1 MKKEN
6 EKKGI
11 LERLIGG
18 KKDSKNSCC
27 GGFRI
32 EEIPMEPTDSNDSKD
47 QPKGKNSCC

>member
-6 EKKGI
+6 GKKGI

-18 KKDSKNSCC
+18 KKATKNSCC

-32 EEIPMEPTDSNDSKD
+32 EEIPMEPVSSNDAKTP
-47 QPKGKNSCC
+47 PKGKNSCC

>member
-11 LERLIGG
+11 LERLTGG
-18 KKDSKNSCC
+18 KKANKSSCC

-32 EEIPMEPTDSNDSKD
+32 EEIPEEVTKVKDAKDSVDIK
-47 QPKGKNSCC
+47 K